1 MKTKIKRHSRSVLA
15 VVLTL
20 CILVSCMTVG
30 IIATDAAKVTG
41 NSEAVGATA
50 DSESVGTAPAA
61 GSTVLVKMGVYYSAE
76 GSYYAYLYNNSTSPK
91 TEVWVPM
98 TKITSGYYSSDK
110 DGKGYSYFNAPSGTY
125 EGIIIVRCE
134 TGKEGHWDN
143 KWNQTADCN
152 YNGNYYQV
160 GDSWVSGGKETLTS
174 TTRAFQIYDT
184 VSETSQA
191 LTDTG
196 NGVYTYSGQVT
207 ANSNTTGFKFNDGS
221 NWYGYSG
228 SNYTFTTVS
237 GTLYNISATL
247 DIKNVYKGNNNDW
260 TGSTFVLTEATTTL
274 TTKVMKQNFD
284 ATSAEYSAA
293 VEDETVG
300 TASAN
305 PSESAQGETSLTSTL
320 SASLKDSNYEF
331 KGWYT
336 DAACTTAASVPDN
349 QITINSSTTLYALF
363 QQKKP
368 AQVDVSASVQGSG
381 GSVSITSGAT
391 SGKAYKGAT
400 VTFTATPNNGYKV
413 EGWYS
418 DSACTTAISGASGTT
433 YTTTI
438 SGTTNVYVK
447 FAEAT
452 WPPTI
457 IDDDYKEPASS
468 DTNQFYVS
476 KSNGL
481 DYADSSNT
489 HYYYGGNT
497 NPDYKML
504 QNGSKYWIVLSS
516 TDLALVQQNEY
527 MYFAFSTQK
536 QRSGLS
542 TNSSTSVN
550 SDATMNYSITE
561 TAKQDYRFGDSTTY
575 YYARVKTSADRSDI
589 EYAGVLYDKDTN
601 TYTIYYSSP
610 GAHNKV
616 NVYAKNGTVRSAD
629 NGADSMVSA
638 YLGTTTVA
646 YTASDNISQT
656 ALTTKYW
663 SAYNSDH
670 SKASNATKVDGNAGQ
685 KVVIKDKDAGATLKI
700 TTTVK
705 DDYKDKWY
713 VKGFSVNGGT
723 TEAVVDGWSA
733 DKAYNEFT
741 LHIDSESDEVI
752 EITPIYFPKE
762 TTSSVT
768 EGGQTYD
775 VSNTVRFYVTGY
787 DKAVQ
792 DAWGN
797 TVAAYS
803 YINGGYTP
811 LYWPGQPMVNEGGR
825 FYVDVERNNDPLK
838 SQGMALSNYSWDDI
852 HYDIFLKGT
861 TTRASNG
868 NTVTVGSQQQ
878 GNKQTYDFN
887 DFSVLANTDAVR
899 LDDEDIIFSF
909 KYTPGV
915 DGAAATDNFGGMNRN
930 IIAASYTSSQM
941 NVDPDTK
948 DSFNNKEYLT
958 DFYGNKVDLFGNKLS
973 ESDLQKTPL
982 RVVSQ
987 GYDDTID
994 DGSGT
999 NIGHYGTAW
1008 AIYQQES
1015 NGSFNRVGLYSS
1027 QSKLIAMEETDT
1039 FYTAYKNTP
1048 VLISYEYSI
1057 YHKKGNA
1064 SSCNKDQPAERCDG
1078 RWYVSSSTETLKG
1091 HTIIQYTNAT
1101 TGNQPDASYSHD
1113 WFNDQTNID
1122 YTKTGYDPSK
1132 NKGQTTLATAS
1143 FTNIEVRF
1151 NNTRGYTEATLNSSG
1166 DYSFNYEVTEDPN
1179 SVYTFEGWYLYSE
1192 GKYTF
1197 ITKQRSWSSVANSN
1211 DVFVARFYKTPDG
1224 SVTISHSLVSSE
1236 GDMGFADCNVQIDVI
1251 NDENTTIFSSPT
1263 TVGGYKITPDK
1274 IKAGYKL
1281 AVTLTTD
1288 VKDGSYW
1295 DNFYATNART
1305 NLLSGYTPNP
1315 DYLQDNTGF
1324 TINNETAT
1332 FTVDI
1337 NKLFDNAI
1345 EGTKSLAY
1353 YSSVKSEY
1361 YTITY
1366 QYRSRLWSKQSND
1379 STFNLQTYTVTGK
1392 FDPDTFEKYAEYR
1405 INENGKYVMLKSA
1418 QREEFLAIHAPYEDN
1433 FQRTITWN
1441 FGDGTADRN
1450 TGHDLSITVG
1460 YTESDVPTLNFTYK
1474 VPYSSEYQSVT
1485 EGIVAT
1491 ELHDGIPVKNT
1502 DTQYYKTTDDKY
1514 LTVGFMKRYTV
1525 SQKDESSFLQAAPEI
1540 WNSTTNQKEYFQY
1553 WAMRDFDGNLIR
1565 KCYSNQFNMAFYES
1579 YMIEAI
1585 YDTKKT
1591 TPSDVAEA
1599 TGITAQIDFLENSRN
1614 QWNNNGGGDLRELMQ
1629 DDNSKKYWYRF
1640 GDRIFSDFVLTY
1652 NYNNKLI
1659 NSLGD
1664 SGVEAGVLI
1673 EQVQKLD
1680 KDAKGFFITDIAH
1693 YNQEYSTTNAKHY
1706 LSNQSYTGKFIKDVV
1721 TTQLDNKNSLEYY
1734 YQFANIKQAKNE
1746 NDPDKV
1752 PTTNKEYLYRA
1763 YTYIKDSTTTVVS
1776 TPVYFT
1782 IYDIA
1787 SIANYSESEHYSS
1800 N

>member
-1 MKTKIKRHSRSVLA
+1 MSGSAGAYEDLYGSDIDAFSEMTLVPGETNVYKASV
-15 VVLTL
+15 
-20 CILVSCMTVG
+20 TVY
-30 IIATDAAKVTG
+30 DNKVAFASI
-41 NSEAVGATA
+41 NSTN
-50 DSESVGTAPAA
+50 S
-61 GSTVLVKMGVYYSAE
+61 
-76 GSYYAYLYNNSTSPK
+76 SYYASNGQICCVGNMASGKVVNMWTDEWKSKNGAAYKKYNLDDYTPPTPQTVNYGVHSSGNGTLAVSPATST
-91 TEVWVPM
+91 
-98 TKITSGYYSSDK
+98 G
-110 DGKGYSYFNAPSGTY
+110 A
-125 EGIIIVRCE
+125 
-134 TGKEGHWDN
+134 
-143 KWNQTADCN
+143 
-152 YNGNYYQV
+152 
-160 GDSWVSGGKETLTS
+160 SGG
-174 TTRAFQIYDT
+174 
-184 VSETSQA
+184 
-191 LTDTG
+191 
-196 NGVYTYSGQVT
+196 
-207 ANSNTTGFKFNDGS
+207 
-221 NWYGYSG
+221 
-228 SNYTFTTVS
+228 
-237 GTLYNISATL
+237 
-247 DIKNVYKGNNNDW
+247 
-260 TGSTFVLTEATTTL
+260 
-274 TTKVMKQNFD
+274 
-284 ATSAEYSAA
+284 
-293 VEDETVG
+293 
-300 TASAN
+300 
-305 PSESAQGETSLTSTL
+305 
-320 SASLKDSNYEF
+320 
-331 KGWYT
+331 
-336 DAACTTAASVPDN
+336 
-349 QITINSSTTLYALF
+349 TINS
-363 QQKKP
+363 
-368 AQVDVSASVQGSG
+368 G
-381 GSVSITSGAT
+381 TS
-391 SGKAYKGAT
+391 

-516 TDLALVQQNEY
+516 TDLALVQQNES
-527 MYFAFSTQK
+527 MYFAFSTRK
-536 QRSGLS
+536 ERSGLS

-561 TAKQDYRFGDSTTY
+561 TAKQDYRFGDNTTY

-610 GAHNKV
+610 GAQNKV

-629 NGADSMVSA
+629 NSADAMVSA
-638 YLGTTTVA
+638 YLGTTTVE
-646 YTASDNISQT
+646 YTESDNISQT
-656 ALTTKYW
+656 ELTTKYW

-670 SKASNATKVDGNAGQ
+670 SKANNAEMVDGNAGQ
-685 KVVIKDKDAGATLKI
+685 KVVIKDKDAGAMLKI
-700 TTTVK
+700 KTTVK

-723 TEAVVDGWSA
+723 TEAVVDGWSG
-733 DKAYNEFT
+733 DKNYNEFT

-762 TTSSVT
+762 TTSTVT
-768 EGGQTYD
+768 EGGQNYD
-775 VSNTVRFYVTGY
+775 ISNTVRFYVTGY

-803 YINGGYTP
+803 YIDDGYTP

-825 FYVDVERNNDPLK
+825 FYVDVERNNDPSK

-868 NTVTVGSQQQ
+868 IPVTVSTQRE

-915 DGAAATDNFGGMNRN
+915 DGVADTDNFGGMNRN
-930 IIAASYTSSQM
+930 IIADSYTSTQM
-941 NVDPDTK
+941 NVDPGTK

-973 ESDLQKTPL
+973 ETDLQKTPL

-994 DGSGT
+994 DTSGT

-1008 AIYQQES
+1008 AIYQKQN
-1015 NGSFNRVGLYSS
+1015 NGSFNQVGLYSS
-1027 QSKLIAMEETDT
+1027 QSKLIEMEETAP
-1039 FYTAYKNTP
+1039 FYTNYKNTP

-1057 YHKKGNA
+1057 YHNHGNA
-1064 SSCNKDQPAERCDG
+1064 SGCAQDQPAERCDG
-1078 RWYVSSSTETLKG
+1078 RWYVSNSTETLKG

-1101 TGNQPDASYSHD
+1101 TGNQPDASYAPD

-1122 YTKTGYDPSK
+1122 YTSETGYDPSK

-1143 FTNIEVRF
+1143 FTNTEFRF

-1166 DYSFNYEVTEDPN
+1166 DYSFKYEVTEDPT
-1179 SVYTFEGWYLYSE
+1179 SEYTFEGWYLYSE

-1197 ITKQRSWSSVANSN
+1197 ISKQRSWSSVANSN

-1236 GDMGFADCNVQIDVI
+1236 GNMGFADCNVQIDVI

-1305 NLLSGYTPNP
+1305 TLLSGYTPTPN
-1315 DYLQDNTGF
+1315 YLADETEF
-1324 TINNETAT
+1324 TINNDNPTAT

-1337 NKLFDNAI
+1337 NKLFGSVI

-1353 YSSVKSEY
+1353 YSSVRPEY

-1392 FDPDTFEKYAEYR
+1392 FDPDTFKKYAEYR
-1405 INENGKYVMLKSA
+1405 TNENKKYVMLKSA
-1418 QREEFLAIHAPYEDN
+1418 AREEFLAIHAPYEDN

-1441 FGDGTADRN
+1441 FGNGSADSN
-1450 TGHDLSITVG
+1450 TGHDLRITVG

-1485 EGIVAT
+1485 GGIVAT
-1491 ELHDGIPVKNT
+1491 DLHNGIPVKKT
-1502 DTQYYKTTDDKY
+1502 DTTYYKTTDGNY

-1553 WAMRDFDGNLIR
+1553 WAMRDFDENLIR
-1565 KCYSNQFNMAFYES
+1565 KCYSNQFNMAFYEP
-1579 YMIEAI
+1579 YKIEAI
-1585 YDTKKT
+1585 YGPSKT
-1591 TPSDVAEA
+1591 TPSNVAET

-1614 QWNNNGGGDLRELMQ
+1614 QWNNNGGGDLQELMQ
-1629 DDNSKKYWYRF
+1629 NVNSKKFWYRF

-1659 NSLGD
+1659 NSLGN

-1680 KDAKGFFITDIAH
+1680 TDAKGFFITDIAH
-1693 YNQEYSTTNAKHY
+1693 YNQEYSTTNAVNY
-1706 LSNQSYTGKFIKDVV
+1706 LSDQSYTGKFIKDVV

-1746 NDPDKV
+1746 TDPDKV

-1763 YTYIKDSTTTVVS
+1763 YTYIKDGTNTVVS

>member
-1 MKTKIKRHSRSVLA
+1 MKTKIKRHSRSVISVILA
-15 VVLTL
+15 V
-20 CILVSCMTVG
+20 CMLVSCMTVG
-30 IIATDAAKVTG
+30 IIATNAAYLNGKPNGTAAANAADAGTAGAKADTASVG
-41 NSEAVGATA
+41 AKAPEAVGANADAGTAGAKADTASVGAKAPEAVGANADSDSVGWVNSSCFLNYKIGDGDYQRAYMDNASGVITFTA
-50 DSESVGTAPAA
+50 DSGGTITYQLYLQYNGDNGRWYKKSNSQAS
-61 GSTVLVKMGVYYSAE
+61 STIGTS
-76 GSYYAYLYNNSTSPK
+76 SDSNYYAYYDNST
-91 TEVWVPM
+91 
-98 TKITSGYYSSDK
+98 
-110 DGKGYSYFNAPSGTY
+110 
-125 EGIIIVRCE
+125 
-134 TGKEGHWDN
+134 
-143 KWNQTADCN
+143 
-152 YNGNYYQV
+152 
-160 GDSWVSGGKETLTS
+160 
-174 TTRAFQIYDT
+174 
-184 VSETSQA
+184 
-191 LTDTG
+191 
-196 NGVYTYSGQVT
+196 
-207 ANSNTTGFKFNDGS
+207 
-221 NWYGYSG
+221 
-228 SNYTFTTVS
+228 
-237 GTLYNISATL
+237 
-247 DIKNVYKGNNNDW
+247 
-260 TGSTFVLTEATTTL
+260 
-274 TTKVMKQNFD
+274 
-284 ATSAEYSAA
+284 
-293 VEDETVG
+293 
-300 TASAN
+300 
-305 PSESAQGETSLTSTL
+305 
-320 SASLKDSNYEF
+320 
-331 KGWYT
+331 
-336 DAACTTAASVPDN
+336 
-349 QITINSSTTLYALF
+349 
-363 QQKKP
+363 
-368 AQVDVSASVQGSG
+368 
-381 GSVSITSGAT
+381 
-391 SGKAYKGAT
+391 
-400 VTFTATPNNGYKV
+400 
-413 EGWYS
+413 
-418 DSACTTAISGASGTT
+418 
-433 YTTTI
+433 
-438 SGTTNVYVK
+438 
-447 FAEAT
+447 
-452 WPPTI
+452 
-457 IDDDYKEPASS
+457 
-468 DTNQFYVS
+468 
-476 KSNGL
+476 
-481 DYADSSNT
+481 DSSNQGT
-489 HYYYGGNT
+489 ADIVMTLPSAGT
-497 NPDYKML
+497 YKL
-504 QNGSKYWIVLSS
+504 QYMELQKS
-516 TDLALVQQNEY
+516 DNELRY
-527 MYFAFSTQK
+527 HFWQS
-536 QRSGLS
+536 
-542 TNSSTSVN
+542 
-550 SDATMNYSITE
+550 
-561 TAKQDYRFGDSTTY
+561 
-575 YYARVKTSADRSDI
+575 
-589 EYAGVLYDKDTN
+589 
-601 TYTIYYSSP
+601 SSP
-610 GAHNKV
+610 GAQNKV

-629 NGADSMVSA
+629 NSADAMVSA
-638 YLGTTTVA
+638 YLGMTTVE

-656 ALTTKYW
+656 ELTTKYW

-670 SKASNATKVDGNAGQ
+670 SKADNATMVDGNAGQ
-685 KVVIKDKDAGATLKI
+685 KVVIKDKDAGAMLKI
-700 TTTVK
+700 KTTVK
-705 DDYKDKWY
+705 NAYKDKWY

-733 DKAYNEFT
+733 DKNYNEFT

-762 TTSSVT
+762 TTSTVT
-768 EGGQTYD
+768 EDGKTYNISD
-775 VSNTVRFYVTGY
+775 TVRFYVTGY

-803 YINGGYTP
+803 YIDGGYTP

-825 FYVDVERNNDPLK
+825 FYVDVERNNDPSK

-861 TTRASNG
+861 TTREWHG
-868 NTVTVGSQQQ
+868 NTVTVGTQQQ

-930 IIAASYTSSQM
+930 IIADSYTSTQM
-941 NVDPDTK
+941 NVAPDTK

-973 ESDLQKTPL
+973 ETDLQKTPL

-994 DGSGT
+994 DTSGT

-1027 QSKLIAMEETDT
+1027 QSKLIAMEETAS

-1057 YHKKGNA
+1057 YHNHGNA
-1064 SSCNKDQPAERCDG
+1064 SGCAQDQPAERCDG
-1078 RWYVSSSTETLKG
+1078 RWYVSNSTETLKG

-1101 TGNQPDASYSHD
+1101 SGNQSDASYSHD
-1113 WFNDQTNID
+1113 WFNDQTKID
-1122 YTKTGYDPSK
+1122 YTSETGYDPSK

-1143 FTNIEVRF
+1143 FTNTEVRF

-1179 SVYTFEGWYLYSE
+1179 SEYTFEGWYLYSE

-1236 GDMGFADCNVQIDVI
+1236 GNMGFADCNVQINVI
-1251 NDENTTIFSSPT
+1251 NGEGTTIFSSPT

-1274 IKAGYKL
+1274 IQAGYKL

-1305 NLLSGYTPNP
+1305 TLLSGYTPNP
-1315 DYLQDNTGF
+1315 NYLEDGTGF
-1324 TINNETAT
+1324 TINNDNPTAT

-1337 NKLFDNAI
+1337 DKLFDNVI
-1345 EGTKSLAY
+1345 QGTKSLAY

-1392 FDPDTFEKYAEYR
+1392 FDPDTFKKYAEYR
-1405 INENGKYVMLKSA
+1405 TNENGKYVMLNSER
-1418 QREEFLAIHAPYEDN
+1418 REEFLAIHAPYEDN

-1441 FGDGTADRN
+1441 FGNGSADSN
-1450 TGHDLSITVG
+1450 TNHDLRITVG
-1460 YTESDVPTLNFTYK
+1460 YKESDVPILMFTYK
-1474 VPYSSEYQSVT
+1474 VPYSSKYESIT
-1485 EGIVAT
+1485 GGIVAT
-1491 ELHDGIPVKNT
+1491 DKYEGIPVKKT
-1502 DTQYYKTTDDKY
+1502 DTTYYKTVDGNY

-1525 SQKDESSFLQAAPEI
+1525 SQLNDSSFLQAAPEI
-1540 WNSTTNQKEYFQY
+1540 WNAETNQKEYFQY
-1553 WAMRDFDGNLIR
+1553 WAMRDFDENEIR
-1565 KCYSNQFNMAFYES
+1565 KCYSNQFNMAFYEP
-1579 YMIEAI
+1579 YKIEAI
-1585 YDTKKT
+1585 YGTSKT
-1591 TPSDVAEA
+1591 TPSDVAET

-1614 QWNNNGGGDLRELMQ
+1614 QWNNNGGGDLKELMKN
-1629 DDNSKKYWYRF
+1629 DNSKKYWYRF

-1652 NYNNKLI
+1652 NYKNKLI

-1680 KDAKGFFITDIAH
+1680 TDAKGFFITDIAH
-1693 YNQEYSTTNAKHY
+1693 YNPDDSTTNAEHY
-1706 LSNQSYTGKFIKDVV
+1706 LSDPSYTGKFIKDVV

-1746 NDPDKV
+1746 IDPDKV

-1763 YTYIKDSTTTVVS
+1763 YTYIKDGTNTVVS
-1776 TPVYFT
+1776 KPVYFT

>member
-1 MKTKIKRHSRSVLA
+1 MKTKIKRHSRSVISVILA
-15 VVLTL
+15 V
-20 CILVSCMTVG
+20 CMLVSCMTVG
-30 IIATDAAKVTG
+30 IIATNAAYLNGKPNGTAAANAADAGTAGAKADTASVG
-41 NSEAVGATA
+41 AKAPEAVGANADAGTAGAKADTASVGAKAPEAVGANADSDSVGWVNSRCYLHYRIGNGDYQDAYMDNASGVITFTA
-50 DSESVGTAPAA
+50 DSGGTITYQLYLQYDDAN
-61 GSTVLVKMGVYYSAE
+61 GRWYKKSDSQSSSTIGTS
-76 GSYYAYLYNNSTSPK
+76 SDSNYYAYYDNSTDPSNK
-91 TEVWVPM
+91 GTADIVM
-98 TKITSGYYSSDK
+98 TL
-110 DGKGYSYFNAPSGTY
+110 PSAGTY
-125 EGIIIVRCE
+125 KLQYMEL
-134 TGKEGHWDN
+134 
-143 KWNQTADCN
+143 Q
-152 YNGNYYQV
+152 Q
-160 GDSWVSGGKETLTS
+160 
-174 TTRAFQIYDT
+174 
-184 VSETSQA
+184 
-191 LTDTG
+191 
-196 NGVYTYSGQVT
+196 
-207 ANSNTTGFKFNDGS
+207 
-221 NWYGYSG
+221 
-228 SNYTFTTVS
+228 
-237 GTLYNISATL
+237 
-247 DIKNVYKGNNNDW
+247 NNNQLRYHFW
-260 TGSTFVLTEATTTL
+260 QS
-274 TTKVMKQNFD
+274 
-284 ATSAEYSAA
+284 
-293 VEDETVG
+293 
-300 TASAN
+300 
-305 PSESAQGETSLTSTL
+305 
-320 SASLKDSNYEF
+320 
-331 KGWYT
+331 
-336 DAACTTAASVPDN
+336 
-349 QITINSSTTLYALF
+349 
-363 QQKKP
+363 
-368 AQVDVSASVQGSG
+368 
-381 GSVSITSGAT
+381 
-391 SGKAYKGAT
+391 
-400 VTFTATPNNGYKV
+400 
-413 EGWYS
+413 
-418 DSACTTAISGASGTT
+418 
-433 YTTTI
+433 
-438 SGTTNVYVK
+438 
-447 FAEAT
+447 
-452 WPPTI
+452 
-457 IDDDYKEPASS
+457 
-468 DTNQFYVS
+468 
-476 KSNGL
+476 
-481 DYADSSNT
+481 
-489 HYYYGGNT
+489 
-497 NPDYKML
+497 
-504 QNGSKYWIVLSS
+504 
-516 TDLALVQQNEY
+516 
-527 MYFAFSTQK
+527 
-536 QRSGLS
+536 
-542 TNSSTSVN
+542 
-550 SDATMNYSITE
+550 
-561 TAKQDYRFGDSTTY
+561 
-575 YYARVKTSADRSDI
+575 
-589 EYAGVLYDKDTN
+589 
-601 TYTIYYSSP
+601 SSP
-610 GAHNKV
+610 GAQNKV

-629 NGADSMVSA
+629 NSADAMVSA
-638 YLGTTTVA
+638 YLGTTTVE

-656 ALTTKYW
+656 ELTTKYW
-663 SAYNSDH
+663 SDYKSDH
-670 SKASNATKVDGNAGQ
+670 SKADNATMVDGNAGQ
-685 KVVIKDKDAGATLKI
+685 KVVIKDKDAGAMLKI
-700 TTTVK
+700 KTTVK
-705 DDYKDKWY
+705 NDYKDKWY

-768 EGGQTYD
+768 EGGQTYN

-803 YINGGYTP
+803 YIDGGYTP

-825 FYVDVERNNDPLK
+825 FYVDVERNNAPSE

-861 TTRASNG
+861 TTRAWNG
-868 NTVTVGSQQQ
+868 NPVIVSDQKQ

-930 IIAASYTSSQM
+930 IIAASYTSPQM
-941 NVDPDTK
+941 NVDPETK

-973 ESDLQKTPL
+973 ETDLQKTPL

-1008 AIYQQES
+1008 AIYQSQS
-1015 NGSFNRVGLYSS
+1015 NGSFSRVGLYSS
-1027 QSKLIAMEETDT
+1027 QSKLIAMDETDN

-1064 SSCNKDQPAERCDG
+1064 SGCAQDQPAERCDG
-1078 RWYVSSSTETLKG
+1078 RWYVSNSTETLKG

-1101 TGNQPDASYSHD
+1101 SGNQSDASYSHD

-1122 YTKTGYDPSK
+1122 YTSETGYDPSK

-1143 FTNIEVRF
+1143 FTNTEVRF

-1179 SVYTFEGWYLYSE
+1179 SAYTFEGWYLYSE

-1236 GDMGFADCNVQIDVI
+1236 GKMGFADCNVQINVI
-1251 NDENTTIFSSPT
+1251 NGEGTTIFSSPT

-1305 NLLSGYTPNP
+1305 TLLSTYTPNP
-1315 DYLQDNTGF
+1315 NYLQDDTGF
-1324 TINNETAT
+1324 NINNDNPTAT

-1337 NKLFDNAI
+1337 DKLFGSVI
-1345 EGTKSLAY
+1345 VGTKSLAY
-1353 YSSVKSEY
+1353 YSSVKPEY

-1441 FGDGTADRN
+1441 FGEDSADSN
-1450 TGHDLSITVG
+1450 TGHDLKITVG
-1460 YTESDVPTLNFTYK
+1460 YTESNVPTLNFTYK

-1485 EGIVAT
+1485 GGIVAT
-1491 ELHDGIPVKNT
+1491 DKYEGIPVKKT
-1502 DTQYYKTTDDKY
+1502 DTTYYKTTDGNY

-1525 SQKDESSFLQAAPEI
+1525 SQLDESSFLKAAPEI
-1540 WNSTTNQKEYFQY
+1540 WNSTTNKKEYFQY
-1553 WAMRDFDGNLIR
+1553 WAMRDFDENEIR

-1579 YMIEAI
+1579 YKIEAI
-1585 YDTKKT
+1585 YGPSKT
-1591 TPSDVAEA
+1591 TPSDVANT

-1614 QWNNNGGGDLRELMQ
+1614 QWNNNGGGDLKELMKN
-1629 DDNSKKYWYRF
+1629 DNSKKYWYRF

-1652 NYNNKLI
+1652 NYNKKLI
-1659 NSLGD
+1659 NSLGN

-1680 KDAKGFFITDIAH
+1680 TDAKGFFITDIAH
-1693 YNQEYSTTNAKHY
+1693 YSQEYSTTNAENY
-1706 LSNQSYTGKFIKDVV
+1706 LSDQSHTGKFIKDVV

-1746 NDPDKV
+1746 TDPDKV

-1763 YTYIKDSTTTVVS
+1763 YTYIKDGTNTVVS